1 LPSTSGWP
9 VPVPTLVYPSPRP
22 AEVLSADGRQ
32 VTVSARGALS
42 GAPSAFRLLPAPQ
55 VADSNK
61 LHPIIAWAGPWPVEE
76 RWWDSDAENR
86 LARFQLVTADGR
98 AWLAAVQNTHWWIEA
113 SYD

>member
-1 LPSTSGWP
+1 M
-9 VPVPTLVYPSPRP
+9 PTLVYPSPHP

-42 GAPSAFRLLPAPQ
+42 GAPSVFRLLPAPQ

-61 LHPIIAWAGPWPVEE
+61 LYPITAWAGPWPVEE
-76 RWWDSDAENR
+76 RWWDSDTENR